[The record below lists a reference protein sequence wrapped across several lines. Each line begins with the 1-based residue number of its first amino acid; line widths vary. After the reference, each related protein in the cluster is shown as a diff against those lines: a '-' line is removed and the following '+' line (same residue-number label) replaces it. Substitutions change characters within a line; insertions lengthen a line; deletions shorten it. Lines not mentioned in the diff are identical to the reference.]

1 MRNARLASS
10 AQYVPR
16 VPPPGEQR
24 LRLTILTK
32 AIPDHVVIYGGS
44 GCTKSGQRDRERA
57 REKTAVGNARL
68 ASSAQ
73 YVPRVPPP
81 GECRRRQPPKLVA
94 AAARQATS
102 PKASPVRVAP
112 ARSTGGEA
120 APAIEKRRPKAEHR
134 HPKTFKGQAVQT
146 LRSRLSQL

>member
-1 MRNARLASS
+1 MIGKVVVGAGGRKE
-10 AQYVPR
+10 
-16 VPPPGEQR
+16 GETRPQ
-24 LRLTILTK
+24 
-32 AIPDHVVIYGGS
+32 
-44 GCTKSGQRDRERA
+44 
-57 REKTAVGNARL
+57 KTAVGNARL

-120 APAIEKRRPKAEHR
+120 APAIEKRRPKADL
-134 HPKTFKGQAVQT
+134 KL
-146 LRSRLSQL
+146 LRARLCKL